1 MKKTLLVLTL
11 ITTGM
16 LLNACAKKICDYT
29 PEEAKA
35 WTEAATVA
43 EMNKKVKALTPEEK
57 EKLVRNWLVL
67 NIPEEDKETVIKG
80 CAAIIAHPKLGFY
93 AELFAHTPVNSH
105 EADGGA
111 WAAGDHISL
120 STGLL
125 AEKDP
130 ESVRDTLTHELFH
143 IFNDRE
149 HGAGGI
155 SALNEGTAIW
165 IFNMTFYENDP
176 LKMELGLAE
185 PAIGT
190 KLFYRDIGIPGYPTD
205 IEFGVPKDLTPK
217 GREVYDMLIAADR
230 SRLPIYD
237 EAKMKEY
244 FDFFSDIDRNQDFD
258 VYLGVFKDRLQLWL
272 QTH

>member
-1 MKKTLLVLTL
+1 MKKLALTILSGALLLS
-11 ITTGM
+11 
-16 LLNACAKKICDYT
+16 ACTKKLCDYT
-29 PEEAKA
+29 RDEAQLWAKA
-35 WTEAATVA
+35 STIA
-43 EMNKKVKALTPEEK
+43 EMNQKVSKLTPEEK

-67 NIPEEDKETVIKG
+67 NIPEEDKETVIQG
-80 CAAIIAHPKLGFY
+80 CAAILSHPKLGFY
-93 AELFAHTPVNSH
+93 AELFANTPVNMH

-120 STGLL
+120 SSGLL

-130 ESVRDTLTHELFH
+130 KSIRDTLTHELFH

-190 KLFYRDIGIPGYPTD
+190 KLYYRDIGIPGYPTD

-217 GREVYDMLIAADR
+217 GKEVYDMLIAADK
-230 SRLPIYD
+230 SKLPIYD
-237 EAKMKEY
+237 ESKMKEY
-244 FDFFSDIDRNQDFD
+244 FNFFSDLDRNQDFD
-258 VYLGVFKDRLQLWL
+258 TYLKQFQARLHSWL
-272 QTH
+272 ETH

>member
-1 MKKTLLVLTL
+1 MKKILLLTAVLSISVIMT
-11 ITTGM
+11 
-16 LLNACAKKICDYT
+16 ACQKKICDLSR
-29 PEEAKA
+29 EEAKE
-35 WTEAATVA
+35 WTRSATVA
-43 EMNKKVKALTPEEK
+43 EMNQKVKALTEAEK
-57 EKLVRNWLVL
+57 EKLVRSLLVL

-80 CAAIIAHPKLGFY
+80 CAAILSHPKLGFY
-93 AELFAHTPVNSH
+93 VELFAHTPVNKH
-105 EADGGA
+105 EAGGGA

-120 STGLL
+120 SSGLL
-125 AEKDP
+125 AEKNP
-130 ESVRDTLTHELFH
+130 ESIRDTLTHELFH

-176 LKMELGLAE
+176 QKMALGLAE

-190 KLFYRDIGIPGYPTD
+190 KLYYRDIGIPGYPTD
-205 IEFGVPKDLTPK
+205 IEFGVPTDLTPK
-217 GREVYDMLIAADR
+217 GKEVYDMLMAADR
-230 SRLPIYD
+230 SKLPVYD

-244 FDFFSDIDRNQDFD
+244 FEFFSDIDRDQDFQT
-258 VYLGVFKDRLQLWL
+258 YLGQFSERLDKWL